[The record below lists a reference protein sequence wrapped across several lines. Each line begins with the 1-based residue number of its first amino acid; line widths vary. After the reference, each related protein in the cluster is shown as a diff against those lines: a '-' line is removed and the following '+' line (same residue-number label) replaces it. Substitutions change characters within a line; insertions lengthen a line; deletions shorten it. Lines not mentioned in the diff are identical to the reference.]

1 MIEKIILK
9 KDNCF
14 WSEMRFIKSSF
25 NFTHISLKRLNNFVK
40 SGIVTIENGRIS
52 NNVMIQKEIFF
63 GEKLITSFNLIIL

>member
-1 MIEKIILK
+1 
-9 KDNCF
+9 
-14 WSEMRFIKSSF
+14 MRFIKSSF

>member
-1 MIEKIILK
+1 
-9 KDNCF
+9 
-14 WSEMRFIKSSF
+14 MRFIKSSF

-63 GEKLITSFNLIIL
+63 GEKLINSFNLIIL

>member
-1 MIEKIILK
+1 
-9 KDNCF
+9 
-14 WSEMRFIKSSF
+14 MRFIKSSF

-63 GEKLITSFNLIIL
+63 GEKLINSFNLIIP